1 MPMQVK
7 IIGKDD
13 IEGLNYLAEEILM
26 QLRFE
31 GYRFDNEGND
41 RFPYDENHSNSEAR
55 HEAMLV
61 WMETLK
67 HDHPLEF
74 RDNSRLHGIA
84 FGEAL
89 EMSFSEIAP
98 NSS

>member
-1 MPMQVK
+1 MPMKVK

-41 RFPYDENHSNSEAR
+41 RCEEGRIDGGYS
-55 HEAMLV
+55 
-61 WMETLK
+61 
-67 HDHPLEF
+67 
-74 RDNSRLHGIA
+74 
-84 FGEAL
+84 
-89 EMSFSEIAP
+89 
-98 NSS
+98 